1 MSLSV
6 IPLKARRQ
14 NGDFDLPNEIF
25 KILSENKISLKNGD
39 VIVIS
44 SKYISNSQGRILDTN
59 NIIVSEQSI
68 SISKNSKYSQSLQ
81 KSYYESQIKYL
92 VVYQDLLLHH
102 PIVF

>member
-14 NGDFDLPNEIF
+14 NGDFDLPDEIF

-68 SISKNSKYSQSLQ
+68 SISKKFKIQ
-81 KSYYESQIKYL
+81 
-92 VVYQDLLLHH
+92 
-102 PIVF
+102 